1 MKKTNTLFFLFGLV
15 GTVATFGAHAQN
27 TLEIYGTVDAGITR
41 VSGLAGGTQ
50 TQLAS
55 GIMDGSRWGIKGQEN
70 IGGGFQALFVLES
83 RVEMDT
89 GTQSNRPISGTQLP
103 DRISTTTGLG
113 LPNALAPVVADLGAQ
128 FGNTLGVNLNGAAYD
143 RQAYVGL
150 ITPVGAVIAGR
161 QYSPAFEIMGS
172 FDAMQTQSALSAGQ
186 LASIPSGVDIRVSNA
201 LQYRIKVNDLTGA
214 LMYAPGETAGSNA
227 NNRFWGGM
235 VSYKSQDFALGVGY
249 NTKNNE
255 LGQKSL
261 TNAVVGAS
269 IELSS
274 GSLSMMYSSIK
285 DQNPTGLSNISTLLQ
300 SPQFGSVAAA
310 TANLV
315 QSAYVNA
322 FKQDARLFNIGYKH
336 TFGKNAATVAYTEID
351 DGTSSNADARSYGV
365 AFKHSLSKR
374 TDLNVVVA
382 KVENSATS
390 QIALGGGGYLGG
402 VTKSAGTDS
411 TSLAFGLRHR
421 F

>member
-1 MKKTNTLFFLFGLV
+1 
-15 GTVATFGAHAQN
+15 
-27 TLEIYGTVDAGITR
+27 
-41 VSGLAGGTQ
+41 
-50 TQLAS
+50 
-55 GIMDGSRWGIKGQEN
+55 
-70 IGGGFQALFVLES
+70 
-83 RVEMDT
+83 
-89 GTQSNRPISGTQLP
+89 
-103 DRISTTTGLG
+103 
-113 LPNALAPVVADLGAQ
+113 
-128 FGNTLGVNLNGAAYD
+128 
-143 RQAYVGL
+143 
-150 ITPVGAVIAGR
+150 
-161 QYSPAFEIMGS
+161 
-172 FDAMQTQSALSAGQ
+172 
-186 LASIPSGVDIRVSNA
+186 
-201 LQYRIKVNDLTGA
+201 
-214 LMYAPGETAGSNA
+214 
-227 NNRFWGGM
+227 M

-269 IELSS
+269 VELGS
-274 GSLSMMYSSIK
+274 GSLSMMYNSIK
-285 DQNPTGLSNISTLLQ
+285 DQNPTGLSTISPLLQ
-300 SPQFGSVAAA
+300 LSFGLDAA

-336 TFGKNAATVAYTEID
+336 TFGKNTATVAYTEID
-351 DGTSSNADARSYGV
+351 DGTLSNADARSYGV

>member
-1 MKKTNTLFFLFGLV
+1 MKKTNTLFLCGLV
-15 GTVATFGAHAQN
+15 GTAVNFGAQAQS
-27 TLEIYGTVDAGITR
+27 TVEIYGIVDAGITQ
-41 VSGLAGGTQ
+41 VSGLEGGTHR
-50 TQLAS
+50 QLAS
-55 GIMDGSRWGIKGQEN
+55 GIMDGSRWGLKGQEN
-70 IGGGFQALFVLES
+70 IGGGFEALFTLES
-83 RVEMDT
+83 RIELDT
-89 GTQSNRPISGTQLP
+89 GGESNRPISGTQLP
-103 DRISTTTGLG
+103 DRINTTTGLG
-113 LPNALAPVVADLGAQ
+113 LPNALAPVVAGLGAQ
-128 FGNTLGVNLNGAAYD
+128 FGNTLGVNLSGNAYD
-143 RQAYVGL
+143 RQAYLGL

-269 IELSS
+269 VEVGS

-285 DQNPTGLSNISTLLQ
+285 DQNPTGLSTISAGLQ
-300 SPQFGSVAAA
+300 GTIGVSL
-310 TANLV
+310 ANLV

>member
-1 MKKTNTLFFLFGLV
+1 MKKTNTLFLFGLV

-41 VSGLAGGTQ
+41 VSGIEGGTQ

-103 DRISTTTGLG
+103 DRINTTTGLG
-113 LPNALAPVVADLGAQ
+113 LPNALAPVVAGLGAQ
-128 FGNTLGVNLNGAAYD
+128 FGDTLGVNLNGTAYD

-269 IELSS
+269 VELGS
-274 GSLSMMYSSIK
+274 GSLSMMYNSIK
-285 DQNPTGLSNISTLLQ
+285 DQNPTGLSTISPLLQ
-300 SPQFGSVAAA
+300 LSFGLDAA

-336 TFGKNAATVAYTEID
+336 TFGKNTATVAYTEID
-351 DGTSSNADARSYGV
+351 DGTLSNADARSYGV

>member
-1 MKKTNTLFFLFGLV
+1 MKKNNTRFLCGLV
-15 GTVATFGAHAQN
+15 GSVVTFGAHAQS
-27 TLEIYGTVDAGITR
+27 TVELYGTVDAGITQ
-41 VSGLAGGTQ
+41 VTGLAGGTQ

-55 GIMDGSRWGIKGQEN
+55 GIMDGSRWGLKGQEK
-70 IGGGFQALFVLES
+70 IGGGFEALFTLES
-83 RVEMDT
+83 RIELDT
-89 GTQSNRPISGTQLP
+89 GGESNRPISGTQLP
-103 DRISTTTGLG
+103 DRIRTTTGLG
-113 LPNALAPVVADLGAQ
+113 LPSALAPVVAGMGAQ
-128 FGNTLGVNLNGAAYD
+128 FGNTLGVNLSGTAFD

-150 ITPVGAVIAGR
+150 ITPAGAVIAGR

-172 FDAMQTQSALSAGQ
+172 FDAMKTQSALSAGQ

-235 VSYKSQDFALGVGY
+235 VSYKTQAFALGAGY

-255 LGQKSL
+255 RGQKSL
-261 TNAVVGAS
+261 TNAVFGAS
-269 IELSS
+269 VEVGS
-274 GSLSMMYSSIK
+274 GSLSMMYNSIK
-285 DQNPTGLSNISTLLQ
+285 DENPTGLSTISTLLQ
-300 SPQFGSVAAA
+300 SSFGLGAT

-322 FKQDARLFNIGYKH
+322 FKQDARLFNIGYQH
-336 TFGKNAATVAYTEID
+336 TFGKNSATVAYSEID
-351 DGTSSNADARSYGV
+351 DVRASNADARSYGV

-374 TDLNVVVA
+374 TDLNLVVA
-382 KVENSATS
+382 KVDNSGTS
-390 QIALGGGGYLGG
+390 QTALGGGGYLGG
-402 VTKSAGTDS
+402 VTKSAGSDS
-411 TSLAFGLRHR
+411 TSLAFGMRHR